1 MLAMTF
7 NIAKTFPP
15 AIIYMD
21 EV

>member
-7 NIAKTFPP
+7 NVAKTFPP